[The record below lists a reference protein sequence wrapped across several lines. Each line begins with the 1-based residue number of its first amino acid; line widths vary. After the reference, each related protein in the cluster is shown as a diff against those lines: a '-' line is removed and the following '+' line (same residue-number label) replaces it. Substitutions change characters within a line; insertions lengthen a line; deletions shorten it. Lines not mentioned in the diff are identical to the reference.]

1 MKRKLFLVFIIF
13 SLSITGFT
21 NDRFSISVMGNYL
34 SSADEG
40 FQDFY
45 GKSSFYPEVKLGIKI
60 FKGFYL
66 WGGFASLSARGE
78 TEPMLQEE
86 TKWTQK
92 FFSFGGGYKAK
103 LISAIAA
110 NLRLGILFTKYKE
123 EALEMELDDSA
134 SGFFASAGLVFH
146 IGSIFFIELEIGY
159 LSVSDEIIYDD
170 IVNSI
175 DLGGFKAGIGIGVR
189 F

>member
-1 MKRKLFLVFIIF
+1 MKRNLFLVFIIL

-21 NDRFSISVMGNYL
+21 NHRFSISVMGNYL

-40 FQDFY
+40 FEEFY
-45 GKSSFYPEVKLGIKI
+45 GKSQFYPEVKLGVKI

-66 WGGFASLSARGE
+66 WGGFGFLSARGE

-92 FFSFGGGYKAK
+92 FVSFGGGYKAK
-103 LISAIAA
+103 LSRAIAA
-110 NLRLGILFTKYKE
+110 NLRLGLVFTKYKE
-123 EALEMELDDSA
+123 EALELELDESA
-134 SGFFASAGLVFH
+134 SGFIVSGGLIFH
-146 IGSIFFIELEIGY
+146 LGSIFFTELEIGY

-170 IVNSI
+170 IVNTI
-175 DLGGFKAGIGIGVR
+175 DLGGFKAGIGIGIR

>member
-1 MKRKLFLVFIIF
+1 MKRKLFLVLIIL

-21 NDRFSISVMGNYL
+21 NQRFSISVMGNYL

-40 FQDFY
+40 FKNFY
-45 GKSSFYPEVKLGIKI
+45 GKSHFYPEVKLGIKI

-66 WGGFASLSARGE
+66 WGGFGFLTARGE
-78 TEPMLQEE
+78 TEPLLLEE
-86 TKWTQK
+86 TKWNQK

-103 LISAIAA
+103 LSGSMAA
-110 NLRLGILFTKYKE
+110 NLRLGALFTKYKE
-123 EALEMELDDSA
+123 EALELQLKDSA
-134 SGFFASAGLVFH
+134 SGFIVCGGLIFH
-146 IGSIFFIELEIGY
+146 IGSIFFTELEIVY
-159 LSVSDEIIYDD
+159 LSVSDKIIYDD

-175 DLGGFKAGIGIGVR
+175 DLGGFKTGIGIGVR

>member
-21 NDRFSISVMGNYL
+21 NPRFSISVMGNYL

-45 GKSSFYPEVKLGIKI
+45 GKSHFYPEVKLGIKI

-66 WGGFASLSARGE
+66 WGGFGSFTATGE
-78 TEPMLQEE
+78 TEPLLQEE
-86 TKWTQK
+86 TKWTQR
-92 FFSFGGGYKAK
+92 FISYGGGYKAK
-103 LISAIAA
+103 LSSAIAA
-110 NLRLGILFTKYKE
+110 NLRLGILLTKYKE
-123 EALEMELDDSA
+123 EALELVVDKSD
-134 SGFFASAGLVFH
+134 SGFIVSGGLIFH
-146 IGSIFFIELEIGY
+146 IGTIFFTELEIGY